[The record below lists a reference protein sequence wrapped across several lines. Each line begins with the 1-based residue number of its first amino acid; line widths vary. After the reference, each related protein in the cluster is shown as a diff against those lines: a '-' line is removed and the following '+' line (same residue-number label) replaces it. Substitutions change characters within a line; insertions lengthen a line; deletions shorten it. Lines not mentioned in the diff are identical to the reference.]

1 MLESR
6 VRGSI
11 RSLHDHV
18 AQSRDSPGVRL
29 GKIKVVDKTE
39 NKMVEMDLARFV
51 WIQAENLAWEGGA
64 IPSSADLQAAAK
76 VAENWTP
83 ERDGHASIKG
93 MEVFRRADRSKRKIA
108 LTLLGPAVAIGVTAI
123 AGGPV
128 TWALAGAAI
137 AGAAVGIGLKKGWR
151 NARYHYYQR
160 QYAECFKQVDGEY
173 QLKDDKA
180 ALNAVRFCLQKKQL
194 SAISDDVKALFE
206 AMQEYERRRKTG
218 SDPKERAMTSCRDAV
233 ERVYWF
239 HRVSDLTARLHQHF
253 DLFGQLFRF
262 VLQKLELGLLRSEHA
277 MTDQN
282 IEQAL
287 VAAHLWVNQPASA
300 HAGKCKACC
309 FAHGTN
315 GRPQKPMVSTSS
327 TLSDHARKPFVRL
340 INDAL
345 YRSQHGE
352 SSAMARYT
360 DQSELLKTI
369 FKGTSI
375 DALLD
380 STEPQP
386 TRQIGT
392 EGSVLWRRLEF
403 VTPERL
409 DPRRFSGGGLSR
421 ARAVKSSL
429 PQTVIIPSD
438 RRPPRDRFG
447 HTGRARSNALVAEEE
462 GVVAT
467 RSGTIEHDR
476 QGGSRF
482 GAGGGGALASAGLGV
497 GGKAAMAAIAK
508 ENVGST
514 LAQGAVVSASTG
526 GASVALALIQ
536 AGAEVLNLKNELQA
550 LKQELRKEKFTD
562 LDMHRVMTALR
573 TLLKDGGVF
582 EKCVDHASKVI
593 EYSKEFTAAQKK
605 FEAGQFS
612 CDAAYELAYRPL
624 KAVKHIAE
632 LNKYLPLVSMYG
644 TFADALCATAD
655 EYENEDSLHLIDDIK
670 RWMDE
675 GDHSRCVASH
685 GKPDLCYAP
694 VSDQASA
701 D

>member
-1 MLESR
+1 M
-6 VRGSI
+6 
-11 RSLHDHV
+11 
-18 AQSRDSPGVRL
+18 RL
-29 GKIKVVDKTE
+29 GKIKVVDKTTR
-39 NKMVEMDLARFV
+39 KMVEMDLARFV
-51 WIQAENLAWEGGA
+51 WMQAENLAWDGGA
-64 IPSSADLQAAAK
+64 IPSSTDLQAAAK
-76 VAENWTP
+76 LAESWTP
-83 ERDGHASIKG
+83 ERDGQASING

-108 LTLLGPAVAIGVTAI
+108 LTLLGPAIAIGVTAI

-151 NARYHYYQR
+151 NARYYYYQR

-194 SAISDDVKALFE
+194 SAISDDIKALLL

-218 SDPKERAMTSCRDAV
+218 SDPRERAMSSCRNAV

-239 HRVSDLTARLHQHF
+239 HRVCDLTARLHQHF

-262 VLQKLELGLLRSEHA
+262 VLQKLEVGLLRSDHA

-309 FAHGTN
+309 FARGEN

-340 INDAL
+340 VNDAL
-345 YRSQHGE
+345 YRSEHGE
-352 SSAMARYT
+352 STAMARYT
-360 DQSELLKTI
+360 DQSETLKTI

-375 DALLD
+375 DALLE
-380 STEPQP
+380 SSEPQP

-392 EGSVLWRRLEF
+392 EGGVLWRRLEF

-409 DPRRFSGGGLSR
+409 DPRRFAGGGLKR
-421 ARAVKSSL
+421 ARAAKSSL
-429 PQTVIIPSD
+429 PETVIIPAERSVV
-438 RRPPRDRFG
+438 RDRFG
-447 HTGRARSNALVAEEE
+447 HTGRARSNALVAEE
-462 GVVAT
+462 GGLLT
-467 RSGTIEHDR
+467 RAGTVDHDR
-476 QGGSRF
+476 QEASRF
-482 GAGGGGALASAGLGV
+482 GAGGGGAVASAGAGI
-497 GGKAAMAAIAK
+497 GAKAAIAAMAHQ
-508 ENVGST
+508 NVGAT

-536 AGAEVLNLKNELQA
+536 AGAEVLNLGIELQA
-550 LKQELRKEKFTD
+550 LKQELRKEKFAD
-562 LDMHRVMTALR
+562 LDIQRVVTALR

-582 EKCVDHASKVI
+582 EKCIDHASKLI
-593 EYSKEFTAAQKK
+593 EYSKEFKAAQQK
-605 FEAGQFS
+605 FESGQFS

-624 KAVKHIAE
+624 KAVKHIE
-632 LNKYLPLVSMYG
+632 QLNKYLPLCSLYG

-655 EYENEDSLHLIDDIK
+655 EYENEDSLQLIDDIK
-670 RWMDE
+670 RWMED
-675 GDHSRCVASH
+675 GDHSHCVASN

-694 VSDQASA
+694 ISDQASP